1 MRLWIGDEERAYVKS
16 DKLLQFR
23 SQKIHVFNHVF
34 IHVFNHVF
42 ISTQALII
50 FIVIWLFFFRK
61 KIRKYERNGNR
72 CSIYMSRPLIPDVV
86 VVVSRSV
93 YFTSVCRFEMVTHF
107 SGCHLLSRKCLS
119 ASLKS
124 FGL

>member
-50 FIVIWLFFFRK
+50 FIVIWLFFLGRK
-61 KIRKYERNGNR
+61 SESMR
-72 CSIYMSRPLIPDVV
+72 
-86 VVVSRSV
+86 
-93 YFTSVCRFEMVTHF
+93 EMVIVVLYI
-107 SGCHLLSRKCLS
+107 CPVL
-119 ASLKS
+119 
-124 FGL
+124 